1 MKAQVRTSFTSR
13 TAGKIDEAH
22 LLQPDQLEELRL
34 LTNSEMDSASPFA
47 AILAGQPT
55 LNRQLRMGMLA
66 ALDQRIATRFAI
78 KPMDLAESAAYL
90 RHHLTLAGRDE
101 PLFAD
106 DADRPAAPR
115 RQRAAPGPEQR
126 RHRRAHRRRRRGQG
140 PRRRRLRQESRRRA
154 HPGLT
159 MHQPG
164 APGPRP
170 GAGPFPMNPALAAQA
185 GHHRTTAVTRAAA
198 LRWWRAGY
206 QASRRARA
214 PGPAQRDRLVASF
227 HAQRAADQQARLDAL
242 LLEAIA
248 ALAGLLSGPDHPGN
262 RPA

>member
-1 MKAQVRTSFTSR
+1 
-13 TAGKIDEAH
+13 
-22 LLQPDQLEELRL
+22 
-34 LTNSEMDSASPFA
+34 
-47 AILAGQPT
+47 
-55 LNRQLRMGMLA
+55 
-66 ALDQRIATRFAI
+66 
-78 KPMDLAESAAYL
+78 
-90 RHHLTLAGRDE
+90 
-101 PLFAD
+101 
-106 DADRPAAPR
+106 
-115 RQRAAPGPEQR
+115 
-126 RHRRAHRRRRRGQG
+126 
-140 PRRRRLRQESRRRA
+140 
-154 HPGLT
+154 

-206 QASRRARA
+206 QAGQAA
-214 PGPAQRDRLVASF
+214 EHEHQALAQRDRLVASF

-248 ALAGLLSGPDHPGN
+248 ALAGLFSGPDHPGN